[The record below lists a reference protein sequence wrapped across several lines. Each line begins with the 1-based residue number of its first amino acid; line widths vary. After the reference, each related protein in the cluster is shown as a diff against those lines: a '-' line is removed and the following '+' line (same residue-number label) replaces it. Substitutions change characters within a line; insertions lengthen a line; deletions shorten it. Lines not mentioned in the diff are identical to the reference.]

1 MRVVLEILDGEIPAI
16 SPKRFLKKLLGF
28 RMASYDTL
36 DNITLSSKT
45 TYNLTKGNFA
55 FEPISAN
62 NIICSINGVVQ
73 SGNFSING
81 SLITFFDVTFSSA
94 DKMDYILHV
103 RTVR

>member
-1 MRVVLEILDGEIPAI
+1 
-16 SPKRFLKKLLGF
+16 
-28 RMASYDTL
+28 MASYDTL
-36 DNITLSSKT
+36 DNITLSSSKT

-73 SGNFSING
+73 SGNFSVIG
-81 SLITFFDVTFSSA
+81 STIAFTDTSFSSS

-103 RTVR
+103 RTVT

>member
-1 MRVVLEILDGEIPAI
+1 MG
-16 SPKRFLKKLLGF
+16 
-28 RMASYDTL
+28 SYDAL
-36 DNITLSSKT
+36 DDITLSSSKT

-55 FEPISAN
+55 FEPISAD

-73 SGNFSING
+73 NGNFSVIG
-81 SLITFFDVTFSSA
+81 STITFTDISFSSS

>member
-1 MRVVLEILDGEIPAI
+1 
-16 SPKRFLKKLLGF
+16 
-28 RMASYDTL
+28 MASYDTL
-36 DNITLSSKT
+36 DNVALSSSKT

-73 SGNFSING
+73 NGNFSVIG
-81 SLITFFDVTFSSA
+81 STITFTDISFSSS

-103 RTVR
+103 RTVT

>member
-1 MRVVLEILDGEIPAI
+1 MGSYEALD
-16 SPKRFLKKLLGF
+16 
-28 RMASYDTL
+28 D
-36 DNITLSSKT
+36 ITLSSSKT

-73 SGNFSING
+73 NGNFSVTG
-81 SLITFFDVTFSSA
+81 STITFTDTSFSSS
-94 DKMDYILHV
+94 DKMDYILHL